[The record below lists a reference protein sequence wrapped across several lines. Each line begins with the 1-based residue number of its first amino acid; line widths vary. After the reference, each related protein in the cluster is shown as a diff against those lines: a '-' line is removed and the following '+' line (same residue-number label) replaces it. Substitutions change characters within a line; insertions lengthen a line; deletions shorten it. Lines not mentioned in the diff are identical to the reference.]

1 MKSLLLWQRNNKLT
15 YSKLEIG
22 SFPFLIK
29 KGKIHIMIITSTS
42 GKSWILPKGHPED
55 ELNKPQVALLE
66 TYEEAGIR
74 GVVFNRKLAKEFK
87 RKEGGSL
94 LIYPLLIKKILDEN
108 NWPEK
113 SSRKRRLVSINKA
126 LGLVTKQEHLRA
138 IEYFSS
144 ELIRNKLLKTMI

>member
-1 MKSLLLWQRNNKLT
+1 
-15 YSKLEIG
+15 
-22 SFPFLIK
+22 
-29 KGKIHIMIITSTS
+29 MIITSTS

-74 GVVFNRKLAKEFK
+74 GVVFRKLAKEFK

-108 NWPEK
+108 NWPEE

-126 LGLVTKQEHLRA
+126 LSLVTKQEHLQA

-144 ELIRNKLLKTMI
+144 KLIHNKLLTTMMK